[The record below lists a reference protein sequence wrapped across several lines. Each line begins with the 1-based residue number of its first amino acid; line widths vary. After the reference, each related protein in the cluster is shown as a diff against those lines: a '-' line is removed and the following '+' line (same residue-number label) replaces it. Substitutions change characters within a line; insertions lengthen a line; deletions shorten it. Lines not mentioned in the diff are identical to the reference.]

1 MRMNRIKTAL
11 CAFTAALLF
20 AACSNMMEELKPK
33 ASAPSGGLPALSI
46 KDGPNF
52 SDGLVTIVVNG
63 DVPDSPKPKMT
74 YKLPDGKTVALEGTV
89 VKNSDG
95 TSTITYD
102 MNPVP
107 KDLTDGKIE
116 VTLEAKGYAP
126 TKAKVDYVAPK
137 PLEVTAS
144 QMKNPDGIVSI
155 TIKDDIPA
163 SPAPTVT
170 YLLPDGTP
178 IEVEGTVAQNPDGT
192 KTLTFDLNPIPQELQ
207 GGTLPLT
214 VTVPGYHLPTD
225 VTVDYI
231 PPAQVEI
238 SVGGKSADFTMFN
251 SEAEDLEPPKITTNY
266 HDNLDMETTYTANP
280 GATVLDGWEAVK
292 EWLADPA
299 NDGKTLTIS
308 AAATPKPDTDPTS
321 AASTTLVITCKK
333 DSQIT
338 SAVAGPDEPSVG
350 EEVEAKAYAGSV
362 EYTGKTFVWQWY
374 AAENSTDDGDPI
386 EDAENGKYTVGDG
399 LYGKFIYAVATQT
412 LPGVSPIVMPTNRLE
427 VKPSA
432 SMDIDVTAYSF
443 TMAVADLGQNKF
455 KFTVT
460 TDLPSPAFIW
470 LVDAQKQAGQTASDF
485 TLDMGAQSYLFGW
498 HDVEVLCVKNST
510 PYSARA
516 SVKKKQAQAAPTV
529 ESGGVTKESEWKAAD
544 GKIQIA
550 APYDRAQYSIDG
562 GSSWIDVGEDGL
574 AIGLSVGED
583 WTSDL
588 SALIRYKGD
597 DERAASAA
605 TTVPLG
611 IEKYTVAHGASNG
624 SIVITPAGS
633 PANSIPAGVPVSLTA
648 TASQYYTLDPSSI
661 KAVKTETSDP
671 IALDGEGSTRT
682 FTMPKSNVTLSATF
696 NKMTYTLT
704 INSMTNGKVTADKS
718 SPVAWDTT
726 VTLTVTPNA
735 NKRLKDGTLKV
746 NNGSVTVTQVT
757 AGKKYTF
764 KMPKAN
770 AAVTATF
777 EDACESGEYTP
788 LPAGT
793 DGTAGKNA
801 TYAKFGLWPQTIKKS
816 NVTITSTKKTV
827 GMFTCEKGSDGE
839 WYVKLENV
847 VDRSGEGKKWSD
859 GTSMTGGTK
868 YFKMEPIK
876 WRVLSTTSGAKF
888 LLSEVAL
895 DVNFCFYDGDML
907 QTRNIDGKDVYP
919 FNYEHSRLRAF
930 LNGISYQIKA
940 SETAAQAACDEFKGK
955 GFLYSAFTG
964 EERDKILTTTVD
976 NSWQNAQLSSSDTSN
991 AVQEFQ
997 KERVARNTSDKI
1009 FALSSKEFYDYVG
1022 TASSTVTSRI
1032 RYATDYAYGRGCS
1045 WFDGISYPLRSP
1057 SLYDPRRSRECVI
1070 TTTGNNTVMLS
1081 TTFVSTSYCGI
1092 VPALRVTSN

>member
-1 MRMNRIKTAL
+1 MKMSKKIFAL
-11 CAFTAALLF
+11 CVFVAAL
-20 AACSNMMEELKPK
+20 AASCSNMMEELKPK
-33 ASAPSGGLPALSI
+33 ASGPALSPLSI
-46 KDGPNF
+46 KDGPTF
-52 SDGLVTIVVNG
+52 SEGLVTIVVNG
-63 DVPDSPKPKMT
+63 EVPDSPKPKMT
-74 YKLPDGKTVALEGTV
+74 YKLPDGKTVELEGTV
-89 VKNSDG
+89 VKNADG
-95 TSTITYD
+95 TSTIKYD

-107 KDLTDGKIE
+107 KDLTDGEIE
-116 VTLEAKGYAP
+116 ITLEAKGYAP

-137 PLEVTAS
+137 PLDVTSS

-163 SPAPTVT
+163 TPAPAVT

-214 VTVPGYHLPTD
+214 VTVPGYHKPTD

-231 PPAQVEI
+231 PQAQVEI

-251 SEAEDLEPPKITTNY
+251 SEADGLEPPKITTNY

-292 EWLADPA
+292 EWLADPD

-308 AAATPKPDTDPTS
+308 AAATPNPDTDPTS

-333 DSQIT
+333 DLEIT
-338 SAVAGPDEPSVG
+338 SVSAGPDEPGVG

-374 AAENSTDDGDPI
+374 AAENSTDDGEPI
-386 EDAENGKYTVGDG
+386 EGAENGKYTVGDG

-432 SMDIDVTAYSF
+432 GMSVDVTAYSF
-443 TMAVADLGQNKF
+443 TMAVTDLGQNKF

-460 TDLPSPAFIW
+460 TDLPNPAFIW
-470 LVDAQKQAGQTASDF
+470 LVDAQKQAGQTSSDF
-485 TLDMGAQSYLFGW
+485 TLDMGEQSYLFGW

-562 GSSWIDVGEDGL
+562 GSSWIDIGEDGL

-597 DERAASAA
+597 DVRAASAA

-611 IEKYTVAHGASNG
+611 IEKYTVEHGASNG

-633 PANSIPAGVPVSLTA
+633 PANSIPAGVPVSFTA
-648 TASQYYTLDPSSI
+648 TASQYYTLDQSSI
-661 KAVKTETSDP
+661 KAVKTGTSDP
-671 IALDGEGSTRT
+671 VALDGEGATRT

-757 AGKKYTF
+757 AGTKYTF

-770 AAVTATF
+770 AAVSAEF
-777 EDACESGEYTP
+777 EED
-788 LPAGT
+788 LV
-793 DGTAGKNA
+793 
-801 TYAKFGLWPQTIKKS
+801 F
-816 NVTITSTKKTV
+816 
-827 GMFTCEKGSDGE
+827 
-839 WYVKLENV
+839 
-847 VDRSGEGKKWSD
+847 
-859 GTSMTGGTK
+859 
-868 YFKMEPIK
+868 
-876 WRVLSTTSGAKF
+876 
-888 LLSEVAL
+888 
-895 DVNFCFYDGDML
+895 
-907 QTRNIDGKDVYP
+907 
-919 FNYEHSRLRAF
+919 RA
-930 LNGISYQIKA
+930 
-940 SETAAQAACDEFKGK
+940 
-955 GFLYSAFTG
+955 
-964 EERDKILTTTVD
+964 
-976 NSWQNAQLSSSDTSN
+976 
-991 AVQEFQ
+991 
-997 KERVARNTSDKI
+997 
-1009 FALSSKEFYDYVG
+1009 SK
-1022 TASSTVTSRI
+1022 
-1032 RYATDYAYGRGCS
+1032 
-1045 WFDGISYPLRSP
+1045 
-1057 SLYDPRRSRECVI
+1057 
-1070 TTTGNNTVMLS
+1070 NNTVMGDIALAKGTDTKYAPYSNYNTDKSKYDSAGWTPVGVVVVKNSTRFMVGLVRGYLS
-1081 TTFVSTSYCGI
+1081 WDHAMNEWKTNYGKKKIEITDAPGRICATPVYAGTQVSSGWKLPTMNELGMMSNYNGGYDTLNASLTIFGDKATFDTGTTWSCQVDTRWDFEAIYAWPLYSSSDESNNSQTKYNDDGTPTWFGV
-1092 VPALRVTSN
+1092 RVVHELP

>member
-1 MRMNRIKTAL
+1 MSKRIFAL
-11 CAFTAALLF
+11 CVFVAAL
-20 AACSNMMEELKPK
+20 ASSCSNMMEELKPK
-33 ASAPSGGLPALSI
+33 ASGPALFPLSI

-63 DVPDSPKPKMT
+63 EVPDSPKPKMT
-74 YKLPDGKTVALEGTV
+74 YKLPDGKTVELEGTV

-107 KDLTDGKIE
+107 KDLPDGEIE
-116 VTLEAKGYAP
+116 ITLEAKGYAP

-137 PLEVTAS
+137 PLDVTSS

-163 SPAPTVT
+163 TPAPTVT

-214 VTVPGYHLPTD
+214 VTVPGYLPTD

-266 HDNLDMETTYTANP
+266 HDNVDIETTYTANP
-280 GATVLDGWEAVK
+280 GATVLADWEAVK
-292 EWLADPA
+292 EWLADPD

-338 SAVAGPDEPSVG
+338 SAVAGPNEPSVG

-374 AAENSTDDGDPI
+374 AAENSTNDGDPI
-386 EDAENGKYTVGDG
+386 EGAENGKYTVDDG

-432 SMDIDVTAYSF
+432 GMDIDVTAYSF
-443 TMAVADLGQNKF
+443 TMAVTDLGQNKF

-460 TDLPSPAFIW
+460 TDLPNPAFIW
-470 LVDAQKQAGQTASDF
+470 LVDAQKQAGQTSSDF

-529 ESGGVTKESEWKAAD
+529 ASGGVTKESEWKAAD

-574 AIGLSVGED
+574 VSGLSVGED

-611 IEKYTVAHGASNG
+611 IEKYTVEHGASNG

-633 PANSIPAGVPVSLTA
+633 PANNIPAGVPVSLTA
-648 TASQYYTLDPSSI
+648 TASQYYTLDQSSI
-661 KAVKTETSDP
+661 KAVKTGTSDP
-671 IALDGEGSTRT
+671 VALDGEGATRT
-682 FTMPKSNVTLSATF
+682 FTMPKANVTLSATF

-726 VTLTVTPNA
+726 VTLTVTPDA

-757 AGKKYTF
+757 AGTKYTF

-770 AAVTATF
+770 AAVSAEF
-777 EDACESGEYTP
+777 EDACESGEYAP

-793 DGTAGKNA
+793 SGTAGTGA
-801 TYAKFGLWPQTIKKS
+801 TYANFGLWPQTIKKS
-816 NVTITSTKKTV
+816 NVSITSTTKTV
-827 GMFTCEKGSDGE
+827 GMFTCYKGSDGE
-839 WYVKLENV
+839 WYVEVKNV
-847 VDRSGEGKKWSD
+847 IDRTGEGKKWSD

-876 WRVLSTTSGAKF
+876 WRVLATTSGAKF

-895 DVNFCFYDGDML
+895 DVNVCFYDGDES
-907 QTRNIDGKDVYP
+907 QTRTIGGKDVYP

-930 LNGISYQIKA
+930 LNGISYNKDG
-940 SETAAQAACDEFKGK
+940 SNNDEFNKK
-955 GFLYSAFTG
+955 GFLQSAFTT

-976 NSWQNAQLSSSDTSN
+976 NSWQNAQLSSSDTS
-991 AVQEFQ
+991 ATVQEIQ
-997 KERVARNTSDKI
+997 KGRVAGNTSDKI
-1009 FALSSKEFYDYVG
+1009 FALSAKEFYDYLG

-1032 RYATDYAYGRGCS
+1032 RCATDYAYGKGCS
-1045 WFDGISYPLRSP
+1045 FFDGISYPLRSP
-1057 SLYDPRRSRECVI
+1057 YLYNPSRSKWCLI
-1070 TTTGNNTVMLS
+1070 TQTGNSIMLGSTTTN
-1081 TTFVSTSYCGI
+1081 TSYCGI